1 MKQLFRERVVRHWH
15 KLPKVVV
22 ESLSLEVSK
31 NHGDRT
37 RGGSQ
42 TVGEVGMGWGWTWWY
57 QRRLPALMI
66 L

>member
-31 NHGDRT
+31 NHGDGT
-37 RGGSQ
+37 REGHRQRVRWEWVGVGLGGIRGVFQ
-42 TVGEVGMGWGWTWWY
+42 
-57 QRRLPALMI
+57 P
-66 L
+66 